1 MKKFSTILIFF
12 ALILLG
18 IAGYVKHNF
27 MIYSSPNI
35 TLISPKAQVQPDPKR
50 KPNPHSALQCFTLS
64 SPVEKLNADKPLQF
78 LVWNMH
84 KGDDAGWQHTL
95 QTYGKGRDMLLLQEM
110 TPQLEQ
116 ESALTQHFPTRL
128 YVASFAYRGKS
139 SGISALS
146 RYAPQAYCVGAGME
160 PWIRIPKVGV
170 AMFFPLQTKPNQPQQ
185 SLLVIN
191 MHLVNFELNP
201 KHYQQQLDDMLALLK
216 QHQGP
221 VILAGDFNAWS
232 KNRYQLIQKFSQR
245 YGLQEVRFSPDYRLR
260 FLQNPLDFVFTRG
273 LEVLNASTVKTTS
286 SDHNPL
292 LFSVRVDQNF
302 SQNSSLDHK
311 E

>member
-1 MKKFSTILIFF
+1 MNRFSTILIFVL
-12 ALILLG
+12 LILLG
-18 IAGYVKHNF
+18 IAGYVAQNF
-27 MIYSSPNI
+27 MIYSSPQI
-35 TLISPKAQVQPDPKR
+35 TLFSPIPQVRPAPKL
-50 KPNPHSALQCFTLS
+50 KPNPHSTLQCFTLS

-84 KGDDAGWQHTL
+84 KGDDTGWQRTL
-95 QTYGKGRDMLLLQEM
+95 QTYAAQQDFVLIQEM

-116 ESALTQHFPTRL
+116 ETALTQRFPTRL
-128 YVASFAYRGKS
+128 YVASFAYRGKA
-139 SGISALS
+139 SGVGVLS
-146 RYAPQAYCVGAGME
+146 RYTPQAYCVGTGIE

-170 AMFFPLQTKPNQPQQ
+170 AMFFPLQITPTQPYT

-201 KHYQQQLDDMLALLK
+201 KRYQRQLDDMLALLK

-232 KNRYQLIQKFSQR
+232 NNRYQLIQQFSQR
-245 YGLQEVRFSPDYRLR
+245 YGLHEMPFLPDYRLR
-260 FLQNPLDFVFTRG
+260 FLQKPLDFVFTRG
-273 LEVLNASTVKTTS
+273 LDMLNASTVKTTS

-292 LFSVRVDQNF
+292 FFRVKITQNF